1 MIFSELYGAY
11 YNTVA
16 AVLRK
21 AVQRPLTKED
31 LRTVIE
37 RCAFSESVL
46 SIEPALTSEKWQLLR
61 PDGTT
66 PLLHP
71 PTMPL
76 TVLQKRWLKAI
87 SLDPRIR
94 LFDFDSSG
102 LEDVPPLFTP
112 DDIYIFDRYADGDPF
127 EDEVYIQIFHRILD
141 AIKKR
146 YPLSIDV
153 KNRREA
159 RTHLNVMPEY
169 LEYSE
174 KDDKF
179 RLVASGCRY
188 GKTINL
194 GRILSCKPFRG
205 ERYGRQS
212 ICAAANK
219 RVVIELYDGRNALE
233 RVLLHFAHFEK
244 EAQRLD
250 EKHYRVTINYR
261 QDDET
266 ELVIRVLSF
275 GPFIKVTEPERFVG
289 LIKKRLE
296 MQKRQENFSILW
308 MQDDLCGCLNVL
320 SPRCARRF
328 QSVCRSGLRVAAAK
342 AAGFNSPLY
351 RRFESCLTSVRMYA
365 SWFGRRGKRQA
376 GVPSG
381 TDENRIRYPARNAQ
395 CIFGCS
401 KHCGQCLPGPV

>member
-1 MIFSELYGAY
+1 MIFSELYGTY
-11 YNTVA
+11 YNAVA
-16 AVLRK
+16 AILRE
-21 AVQRPLTKED
+21 ATQHPITKEE
-31 LRTVIE
+31 LRNIIHE
-37 RCAFSESVL
+37 QAFSESIL
-46 SIEPALTSEKWQLLR
+46 SIEPCLAGDRWQLLK

-66 PLLHP
+66 PLKNP
-71 PTMPL
+71 PTLPL
-76 TVLQKRWLKAI
+76 TILEKQWLKAI

-94 LFDFDSSG
+94 LFRFDATG
-102 LEDVPPLFTP
+102 LEDVSPLFTP
-112 DDIYIFDRYADGDPF
+112 DDIDLFDRYADGDPF
-127 EDEVYIQIFHRILD
+127 EDATYIQTFHMILD
-141 AIKKR
+141 AVKER
-146 YPLSIDV
+146 HPLSVVV
-153 KNRREA
+153 KNRSH
-159 RTHLNVMPEY
+159 TTTPMNVIPEY

-296 MQKRQENFSILW
+296 MQKS
-308 MQDDLCGCLNVL
+308 CGL
-320 SPRCARRF
+320 F
-328 QSVCRSGLRVAAAK
+328 
-342 AAGFNSPLY
+342 
-351 RRFESCLTSVRMYA
+351 
-365 SWFGRRGKRQA
+365 
-376 GVPSG
+376 
-381 TDENRIRYPARNAQ
+381 
-395 CIFGCS
+395 
-401 KHCGQCLPGPV
+401 

>member
-1 MIFSELYGAY
+1 MIFSELYSAY

-16 AVLRK
+16 KIMEAAFNPEATEKDL
-21 AVQRPLTKED
+21 QRCVME
-31 LRTVIE
+31 E
-37 RCAFSESVL
+37 AFSESVL
-46 SIEPALTSEKWQLLR
+46 TILPALKSGKW
-61 PDGTT
+61 
-66 PLLHP
+66 PLLHEDLSP
-71 PTMPL
+71 VLLHKPTMPL
-76 TVLQKRWLKAI
+76 TNLEKRWLKAI

-296 MQKRQENFSILW
+296 MQKS
-308 MQDDLCGCLNVL
+308 CGL
-320 SPRCARRF
+320 F
-328 QSVCRSGLRVAAAK
+328 
-342 AAGFNSPLY
+342 
-351 RRFESCLTSVRMYA
+351 
-365 SWFGRRGKRQA
+365 
-376 GVPSG
+376 
-381 TDENRIRYPARNAQ
+381 
-395 CIFGCS
+395 
-401 KHCGQCLPGPV
+401 

>member
-1 MIFSELYGAY
+1 M
-11 YNTVA
+11 N
-16 AVLRK
+16 
-21 AVQRPLTKED
+21 
-31 LRTVIE
+31 
-37 RCAFSESVL
+37 
-46 SIEPALTSEKWQLLR
+46 
-61 PDGTT
+61 
-66 PLLHP
+66 
-71 PTMPL
+71 
-76 TVLQKRWLKAI
+76 
-87 SLDPRIR
+87 
-94 LFDFDSSG
+94 
-102 LEDVPPLFTP
+102 
-112 DDIYIFDRYADGDPF
+112 PF

-296 MQKRQENFSILW
+296 MQKS
-308 MQDDLCGCLNVL
+308 CGL
-320 SPRCARRF
+320 F
-328 QSVCRSGLRVAAAK
+328 
-342 AAGFNSPLY
+342 
-351 RRFESCLTSVRMYA
+351 
-365 SWFGRRGKRQA
+365 
-376 GVPSG
+376 
-381 TDENRIRYPARNAQ
+381 
-395 CIFGCS
+395 
-401 KHCGQCLPGPV
+401 